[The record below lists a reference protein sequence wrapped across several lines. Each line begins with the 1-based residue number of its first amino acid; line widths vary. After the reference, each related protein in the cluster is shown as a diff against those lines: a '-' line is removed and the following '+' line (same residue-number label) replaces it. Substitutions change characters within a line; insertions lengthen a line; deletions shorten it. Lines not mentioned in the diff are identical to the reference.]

1 MTDRRGEHRA
11 RDPAPRRLRRGRC
24 ADSGRRAPRGDR
36 CGGEMS
42 AAAAL
47 SADPT
52 CPASS
57 SPTDRTSHRPDVPGQ
72 PSATAARPPARRAG
86 ESSASTTA
94 AHPAGLTCPANSSA
108 TDRTCRRP
116 DMPGQLQRN
125 RRTSRRPNVPGQPSA
140 ARSGLPPS
148 PRYRPNGRTPLAPL
162 GEPVPSPAR
171 SPPEI
176 SHLFSRF
183 HRSRSVSAPAGPRP
197 SGPAAAAFTTENRGQ
212 PDVIRACVAH
222 GPSCDEAVVD
232 DVRPGKLASVSR
244 GAGESCM

>member
-57 SPTDRTSHRPDVPGQ
+57 SATDRTSHRPDVPGQ

-116 DMPGQLQRN
+116 DMPAQSGATTAHPAGLM
-125 RRTSRRPNVPGQPSA
+125 RPANSSATAAHPADPTCPGRSSA
-140 ARSGLPPS
+140 ARSGLPPI
-148 PRYRPNGRTPLAPL
+148 TPLSPEWPNAAGAPRRARPVPGPEPPGDQPPVFPFPQVPLGIRTRRTAPL
-162 GEPVPSPAR
+162 WTG
-171 SPPEI
+171 
-176 SHLFSRF
+176 
-183 HRSRSVSAPAGPRP
+183 G
-197 SGPAAAAFTTENRGQ
+197 SGVYN
-212 PDVIRACVAH
+212 
-222 GPSCDEAVVD
+222 
-232 DVRPGKLASVSR
+232 
-244 GAGESCM
+244 GESRATGRDQSVCRPWPEL